1 VAQRAQAE
9 SQRDVAWVTS
19 QCAHWRPAGSRMDQN
34 PEFYAVAAQVI
45 PVLLLMT
52 VLEGRWPQKRDP
64 LKVAGSLRFAAV
76 AVFVVGEVVA
86 LDSLANRDYS
96 NTRERLVIG
105 AILLGAILII
115 LAVLPPQLRREDR
128 TPLSATVSEDRRALV
143 GRALAATITL
153 GVLAA
158 LIALLI
164 WLPD

>member
-1 VAQRAQAE
+1 
-9 SQRDVAWVTS
+9 
-19 QCAHWRPAGSRMDQN
+19 MDQN

-52 VLEGRWPQKRDP
+52 VLEGRWPQK
-64 LKVAGSLRFAAV
+64 AGPTEGRGF
-76 AVFVVGEVVA
+76 VA
-86 LDSLANRDYS
+86 LRGSDRVRGRRGRCAGLLGEPRLFGH
-96 NTRERLVIG
+96 TQRLVIG

-115 LAVLPPQLRREDR
+115 LAVLPPPLRREDR
-128 TPLSATVSEDRRALV
+128 TPLLENVSEDRRELV

-153 GVLAA
+153 SVLAA